1 MNLGKKVAHAP
12 LNPGVY
18 LMKSAEGKI
27 IYVGKAKNLR
37 HRLKSYFQKTSDQS
51 PKVKVLV
58 SRIADLEWMIT
69 HTELEALMLECTLI
83 KKHRPR
89 YNVHLRDDKTYPY
102 LRISVQEKWP
112 QLSIVR
118 RPKRDEALYFGPYMS
133 AYSIRET
140 LKLLTQIFPIR
151 DCSSSKFS
159 NRIRP
164 CISYDMG
171 ICTAPC
177 VQYIS
182 EEAYRKIVEGLVL
195 FLRGKNKKILKELK
209 AKMFE
214 LSHQEKYEEA
224 AQLRN
229 RIQGICHL
237 LEKQKVVSL
246 KQGDEDVVGLDRKG
260 QHVEVALL
268 FVRAGRLLGQKTFSF
283 ASVQEEDQDFLASF
297 LYQYYDEQFIPDE
310 IILPLSLSSEEHLLK
325 IYLEEKKQKPVNLV
339 TPKSGEKKAL
349 VALANENAKEATV
362 GRNLE
367 QKSVAVLEELQKRLH
382 LKNDPHRIECFD
394 ISNIQGENAVGSRV
408 TFIEGESDKNL
419 YRRYKIKTIK
429 GPNDYAMMMEVL
441 SRRIKGRQED
451 ALPDLLMVDGGRGQL
466 SIALQVLKELE
477 VEGVDVIAL
486 AKEKTIS
493 SFQGKMIERL
503 QERVYV
509 PGQKNPIIFPESSY
523 VLHLLQRVRDEAHR
537 FAIAYHK
544 KLRAK
549 KFLEKA

>member
-1 MNLGKKVAHAP
+1 MNLEKKVSRAP

-37 HRLKSYFQKTSDQS
+37 HRLKSYFQKTLDSS
-51 PKVKVLV
+51 PKVQVLV
-58 SRIADLEWMIT
+58 SRISDIEWIIT

-118 RPKRDEALYFGPYMS
+118 RPKRDDALYFGPYMS

-140 LKLLTQIFPIR
+140 LKLLTKIFPIR
-151 DCSSSKFS
+151 DCSPSKFS
-159 NRIRP
+159 NRTRP
-164 CISYDMG
+164 CISYDIG

-177 VQYIS
+177 VHYIS
-182 EEAYRKIVEGLVL
+182 EEAYRKTVEDLAS
-195 FLRGKNKKILKELK
+195 FLRGKNKKIMLELK
-209 AKMFE
+209 AKMSE

-224 AQLRN
+224 AELRDQ
-229 RIQGICHL
+229 IQGIRHL

-246 KQGDEDVVGLDRKG
+246 RQEDQDVIGFDRKG
-260 QHVEVALL
+260 QHGEVALL
-268 FVRAGRLLGQKTFSF
+268 FVRGGRLLGQKTFSF
-283 ASVQEEDQDFLASF
+283 ANIQEEDEAFLSSF
-297 LYQYYDEQFIPDE
+297 IYQYYDEQFIPDE
-310 IILPLSLSSEEHLLK
+310 LIVPLKISEEKLLK
-325 IYLEEKKQKPVNLV
+325 VYLEEKKKMAVKLT
-339 TPKSGEKKAL
+339 TPKSGEKRAL
-349 VALANENAKEATV
+349 IALANENAKEATV
-362 GRNLE
+362 GKNLE
-367 QKSVAVLEELQKRLH
+367 QKSSAVLEELQKRLH

-394 ISNIQGENAVGSRV
+394 ISNIQGEAAVGSRV

-419 YRRYKIKTIK
+419 YRRYKIRTIK

-441 SRRIKGRQED
+441 SRRVKGKAED

-477 VEGVDVIAL
+477 VEGVDVMAL
-486 AKEKTIS
+486 AKEKTIA
-493 SFQGKMIERL
+493 SFQGKMIEKL
-503 QERVYV
+503 QERVYL
-509 PGQKNPIIFPESSY
+509 PGQKNPIVFPENSP
-523 VLHLLQRVRDEAHR
+523 VLHLLQRIRDEAHR
-537 FAIAYHK
+537 FAITYHRK
-544 KLRAK
+544 IRAK
-549 KFLEKA
+549 NFLVK

>member
-37 HRLKSYFQKTSDQS
+37 HRLKSYFQKTVDSS
-51 PKVKVLV
+51 AKVQVLV
-58 SRIADLEWMIT
+58 SRISDIEWMIT

-102 LRISVQEKWP
+102 LRISVQERWP

-133 AYSIRET
+133 AYAIRET
-140 LKLLTQIFPIR
+140 LKLLTKIFPIR
-151 DCSSSKFS
+151 DCSPSKFFS
-159 NRIRP
+159 RTRP
-164 CISYDMG
+164 CISYDIG

-177 VQYIS
+177 VQFIS
-182 EEAYRKIVEGLVL
+182 EKAYRKTVESLIS
-195 FLRGKNKKILKELK
+195 FLRGKNKKIFSNLK

-214 LSHQEKYEEA
+214 FSHQEKYEEA
-224 AQLRN
+224 AQLRDQ
-229 RIQGICHL
+229 IQGVQHL

-246 KQGDEDVVGLDRKG
+246 KQEDQDVMGLDRKG
-260 QHVEVALL
+260 HHVEVALL

-283 ASVQEEDQDFLASF
+283 GSVQEEDSDFLMSF
-297 LYQYYDEQFIPDE
+297 MDQYYDEQFIPDE
-310 IILPLSLSSEEHLLK
+310 LILPVPPTDEKLLK
-325 IYLEEKKQKPVNLV
+325 TYLEEKKKKPVKL
-339 TPKSGEKKAL
+339 TCPKGGEKKAL
-349 VALANENAKEATV
+349 IEMATQNAKEATI
-362 GRNLE
+362 GKNLE
-367 QKSVAVLEELQKRLH
+367 QKSIVVLEELQKRLH

-394 ISNIQGENAVGSRV
+394 ISNIQGKAAVGSRV
-408 TFIEGESDKNL
+408 TFIEGDCDKNL
-419 YRRYKIKTIK
+419 YRRYKIKTIQ
-429 GPNDYAMMMEVL
+429 GPNDYAMMYEVL
-441 SRRIKGRQED
+441 LRRVKGKKED
-451 ALPDLLMVDGGRGQL
+451 TLPDLLMVDGGRGQL

-493 SFQGKMIERL
+493 SFQGKRIERL
-503 QERVYV
+503 QERVYL
-509 PGQKNPIIFPESSY
+509 PGQKNPIVFADHSP
-523 VLHLLQRVRDEAHR
+523 VLHLLQRIRDEAHR
-537 FAIAYHK
+537 FAITYHRK
-544 KLRAK
+544 VRSRMALGI
-549 KFLEKA
+549 